1 MPETPGDR
9 IVMFT
14 ELLISLPNETLEQ
27 VDDSIER
34 LHTAVAD
41 RQEFVELAVEY
52 ALANLKEEAE
62 SVRLG
67 LEIE

>member
-1 MPETPGDR
+1 
-9 IVMFT
+9 MFT